1 MRLNNTSANPQFHLT
16 SADDGI
22 SELKFGDQSDLTRA
36 VILYRSGSAGDALC
50 FNGYNN
56 TERMRINSSG
66 QVGLG
71 TNAPAVKLDIVDDQ
85 SSGYIA
91 KFKQGHTS
99 NSAQILIDSPTD
111 SGTRPALIELS
122 RAGTLQWSFGQ
133 AYNDSNDSFHIAT
146 STLQS
151 GNTGARFTIKTDG
164 KVGIASLAPTVALD
178 VNGTTHLGSKKFIFR
193 NDSGHFGIYESATDT
208 TPNNELEVQSSAPQI
223 RLEETSTGGSK
234 RLDLFV
240 TSSGQAT
247 IAANQSAQSLAF
259 QTTNEQ
265 RVVITSTGRLGINTT
280 APDHLFEV
288 MDGGASVATSRSG
301 NNAQLLFKSN
311 NVGQAG
317 QLQINESSG
326 GGVFIFST
334 KTTSG
339 TLTESFRINT
349 DQTISTNGAGQ
360 PNSSILNLAKD
371 GTTLTC
377 RSFATGGYD
386 SVFFRSANTNV
397 GKIHFNSGG
406 TQYHTSSDYRRKENV
421 VGLTSAITRL
431 KTLKPYRFNFKVK
444 KSKPVLPSIKITNSR
459 NENDELTFQSNLGLK
474 NRLENFILKDNDK
487 KNVEKIKKKY
497 ADRLSHELSIIHK
510 MNYSGYFL
518 IVSDYIK
525 WAKNNSIP
533 VGPGRGSGAGSLVAY
548 CLDITDLDPI
558 EFDLIFERFLNPDR
572 ISMPDFDIDFCE
584 EKRDQVFKYLTTKY
598 KDSVAHII
606 TFGKL
611 KARMVIRD
619 VGRVL
624 GLPYGFIDSICKMIP
639 FDPSRPLTLQESINV
654 EPRLQKLI
662 NEDKRVSR
670 LIELSLKLEG
680 LNRNVATHAAGV
692 VIADKKLTESVPLY
706 KDSSA
711 DLLLPSTQFDMYSAE
726 NAGLVKF
733 DFLGLKTL
741 TVINNTQK
749 LVEKNHPN
757 FKIETINYEDQK
769 VFDLLSSGKTVGL
782 FQLESS
788 GMKEALIN
796 MKPNHLEDIIALVAL
811 YRPGPMSN
819 IPIYND
825 CKHGKREPDYLHPK
839 LEEILKPTYGVI
851 IYQEQVMQIAQ
862 VLSGFTAGEADILRR
877 AMGKKKR
884 AELEKQK
891 ERFVEGAHNNGIS
904 KDIAAGI
911 FLKIEPF
918 AEYGF
923 NKSHAAAYAIIAYQ
937 TAFLKTYYPHEF
949 FAASMSMELSNQK
962 KLSEFYE
969 ELKRLGINII
979 RPDINKCYADF
990 SSDGKNFLYALG
1002 AIKSVG
1008 FEAISKIVEE
1018 RTKNGEFKDLTD
1030 FINRVNPKDI
1040 NKSLIE
1046 SAFQRLKEPLKDLNK
1061 RGVRIILIRDI
1072 PLLSSENS
1080 DITTCLMQEKFFG
1093 RNVCDVSH
1101 EQDSLTRTA
1110 QDTLYDKLANYLGI
1124 EIWDPRQYMLSNE
1137 NMYKVDDANGNV
1149 MMMDLN
1155 HITKSYS
1162 ELLSKYFRSDVLNI
1176 ITTYE
1181 TVSYTHL
1188 TLPTKA

>member
-1 MRLNNTSANPQFHLT
+1 MSEIFEDLPEALENN
-16 SADDGI
+16 
-22 SELKFGDQSDLTRA
+22 
-36 VILYRSGSAGDALC
+36 
-50 FNGYNN
+50 YN
-56 TERMRINSSG
+56 
-66 QVGLG
+66 L
-71 TNAPAVKLDIVDDQ
+71 
-85 SSGYIA
+85 
-91 KFKQGHTS
+91 
-99 NSAQILIDSPTD
+99 
-111 SGTRPALIELS
+111 
-122 RAGTLQWSFGQ
+122 
-133 AYNDSNDSFHIAT
+133 
-146 STLQS
+146 
-151 GNTGARFTIKTDG
+151 
-164 KVGIASLAPTVALD
+164 
-178 VNGTTHLGSKKFIFR
+178 
-193 NDSGHFGIYESATDT
+193 
-208 TPNNELEVQSSAPQI
+208 
-223 RLEETSTGGSK
+223 
-234 RLDLFV
+234 
-240 TSSGQAT
+240 
-247 IAANQSAQSLAF
+247 
-259 QTTNEQ
+259 
-265 RVVITSTGRLGINTT
+265 
-280 APDHLFEV
+280 
-288 MDGGASVATSRSG
+288 
-301 NNAQLLFKSN
+301 
-311 NVGQAG
+311 
-317 QLQINESSG
+317 
-326 GGVFIFST
+326 
-334 KTTSG
+334 
-339 TLTESFRINT
+339 
-349 DQTISTNGAGQ
+349 
-360 PNSSILNLAKD
+360 
-371 GTTLTC
+371 
-377 RSFATGGYD
+377 
-386 SVFFRSANTNV
+386 
-397 GKIHFNSGG
+397 
-406 TQYHTSSDYRRKENV
+406 
-421 VGLTSAITRL
+421 
-431 KTLKPYRFNFKVK
+431 PYRCDFRPIP
-444 KSKPVLPSIKITNSR
+444 SKPILPSITTNIENIDDNLKKDSFNGLEKKFKTDPELLKKI
-459 NENDELTFQSNLGLK
+459 SN
-474 NRLENFILKDNDK
+474 NI
-487 KNVEKIKKKY
+487 KIKETYK
-497 ADRLSHELSIIHK
+497 DRLNHEIKIITE

-525 WAKNNSIP
+525 WAKDNNIP
-533 VGPGRGSGAGSLVAY
+533 VGPGRGSGAGSLVAW
-548 CLDITDLDPI
+548 CLSITDVDPI
-558 EFDLIFERFLNPDR
+558 KFNLIFERFLNPDR

-692 VIADKKLTESVPLY
+692 VIADKKLTEIVPLY

-788 GMKEALIN
+788 GMKDALIN

-825 CKHGKREPDYLHPK
+825 CKHGNREPDYLHPK

-1018 RTKNGEFKDLTD
+1018 RNKNGVFKDLTD
-1030 FINRVNPKDI
+1030 FINRVNPKYI
-1040 NKSLIE
+1040 NKLQLEGLVKAGAFDNLYKNRHSLYNSI
-1046 SAFQRLKEPLKDLNK
+1046 PN
-1061 RGVRIILIRDI
+1061 IILKSKNIFENNSANQIDLFQEDNDETYLDI
-1072 PLLSSENS
+1072 IEDWTVDVKLSKEFETLGFFISDHPLN
-1080 DITTCLMQEKFFG
+1080 QYK
-1093 RNVCDVSH
+1093 
-1101 EQDSLTRTA
+1101 SLF
-1110 QDTLYDKLANYLGI
+1110 N
-1124 EIWDPRQYMLSNE
+1124 QYNIIDYEEFNSNE
-1137 NMYKVDDANGNV
+1137 NILSSNISSTILKVQEKKTQKGTSYAIVKFSDLSGVFELFIFSDVFENNREILIEGNSVMITLVKNYVDESKIQKKINIRKIIAMKEVIDKPIDEVKIEIKNIDD
-1149 MMMDLN
+1149 
-1155 HITKSYS
+1155 ITKINKFCLEPGKTKVIIDVKADKKRMSFQLS
-1162 ELLSKYFRSDVLNI
+1162 EKRKIDHKMLNLMRNEENIDVI
-1176 ITTYE
+1176 
-1181 TVSYTHL
+1181 
-1188 TLPTKA
+1188 

>member
-1 MRLNNTSANPQFHLT
+1 
-16 SADDGI
+16 
-22 SELKFGDQSDLTRA
+22 
-36 VILYRSGSAGDALC
+36 
-50 FNGYNN
+50 
-56 TERMRINSSG
+56 
-66 QVGLG
+66 
-71 TNAPAVKLDIVDDQ
+71 
-85 SSGYIA
+85 
-91 KFKQGHTS
+91 
-99 NSAQILIDSPTD
+99 
-111 SGTRPALIELS
+111 
-122 RAGTLQWSFGQ
+122 
-133 AYNDSNDSFHIAT
+133 
-146 STLQS
+146 
-151 GNTGARFTIKTDG
+151 
-164 KVGIASLAPTVALD
+164 
-178 VNGTTHLGSKKFIFR
+178 
-193 NDSGHFGIYESATDT
+193 
-208 TPNNELEVQSSAPQI
+208 
-223 RLEETSTGGSK
+223 
-234 RLDLFV
+234 
-240 TSSGQAT
+240 
-247 IAANQSAQSLAF
+247 
-259 QTTNEQ
+259 
-265 RVVITSTGRLGINTT
+265 
-280 APDHLFEV
+280 
-288 MDGGASVATSRSG
+288 
-301 NNAQLLFKSN
+301 
-311 NVGQAG
+311 
-317 QLQINESSG
+317 
-326 GGVFIFST
+326 
-334 KTTSG
+334 
-339 TLTESFRINT
+339 
-349 DQTISTNGAGQ
+349 
-360 PNSSILNLAKD
+360 
-371 GTTLTC
+371 
-377 RSFATGGYD
+377 
-386 SVFFRSANTNV
+386 
-397 GKIHFNSGG
+397 
-406 TQYHTSSDYRRKENV
+406 
-421 VGLTSAITRL
+421 
-431 KTLKPYRFNFKVK
+431 
-444 KSKPVLPSIKITNSR
+444 
-459 NENDELTFQSNLGLK
+459 
-474 NRLENFILKDNDK
+474 
-487 KNVEKIKKKY
+487 
-497 ADRLSHELSIIHK
+497 

-525 WAKNNSIP
+525 WAKNNNIP
-533 VGPGRGSGAGSLVAY
+533 VGPGRGSGAGSLVAW
-548 CLDITDLDPI
+548 CLSITDVDPI
-558 EFDLIFERFLNPDR
+558 KFNLIFERFLNPDR

-692 VIADKKLTESVPLY
+692 VIADKKLTETVPLY

-749 LVEKNHPN
+749 LVEKKHPN
-757 FKIETINYEDQK
+757 FKIENINYEDQK

-788 GMKEALIN
+788 GMKDALIN

-825 CKHGKREPDYLHPK
+825 CKHGNREPDYLHPK

-891 ERFVEGAHNNGIS
+891 ERFVEGAYNNGIS

-969 ELKRLGINII
+969 ELKRLNINII

-1002 AIKSVG
+1002 AIKNVG

-1018 RTKNGEFKDLTD
+1018 RTKNGKFKDLTD

-1040 NKSLIE
+1040 NKLQLEGLVKAGAFDNLNNNRQSLYNSI
-1046 SAFQRLKEPLKDLNK
+1046 PN
-1061 RGVRIILIRDI
+1061 IILKSKNIF
-1072 PLLSSENS
+1072 ENNS
-1080 DITTCLMQEKFFG
+1080 
-1093 RNVCDVSH
+1093 
-1101 EQDSLTRTA
+1101 
-1110 QDTLYDKLANYLGI
+1110 ANQIDLFKEDNDETYLEII
-1124 EIWDPRQYMLSNE
+1124 EDWNIDN
-1137 NMYKVDDANGNV
+1137 K
-1149 MMMDLN
+1149 
-1155 HITKSYS
+1155 
-1162 ELLSKYFRSDVLNI
+1162 LSKEFETLGFLFQI
-1176 ITTYE
+1176 I
-1181 TVSYTHL
+1181 L
-1188 TLPTKA
+1188 